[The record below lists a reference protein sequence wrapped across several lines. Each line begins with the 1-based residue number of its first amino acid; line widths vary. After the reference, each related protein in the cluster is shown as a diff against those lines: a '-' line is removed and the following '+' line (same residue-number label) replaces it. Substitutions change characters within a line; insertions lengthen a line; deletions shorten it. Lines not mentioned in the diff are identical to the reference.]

1 MAEIQKFF
9 ETIFQ
14 GYVLLDTGIDALKIY
29 LSSLKGNQN
38 QKYKYIYLLKEIA
51 DELGIGKILDKTE
64 IDKLIQEVIIR
75 QKKISAQDKKAKSNK
90 KEARITSF
98 DDVVT
103 EQINTFDDEL
113 IKYQYL
119 YNNCIIYI
127 DSITNYSK
135 EYQKKNLFSDTDEK
149 ALIFQKHFNL
159 LKSLLS
165 KRDLK
170 VKI

>member
-75 QKKISAQDKKAKSNK
+75 QKKI
-90 KEARITSF
+90 
-98 DDVVT
+98 
-103 EQINTFDDEL
+103 
-113 IKYQYL
+113 
-119 YNNCIIYI
+119 
-127 DSITNYSK
+127 
-135 EYQKKNLFSDTDEK
+135 
-149 ALIFQKHFNL
+149 
-159 LKSLLS
+159 
-165 KRDLK
+165 
-170 VKI
+170 